1 MASSTELLDFLT
13 SETKYMFV
21 FQGPDGMY
29 KSVETISPRPYQA
42 TGEEIFVFERESTD
56 SITSEYSTLERR
68 LTSLKLENN
77 LVDLFRAVLK
87 YENDSVSTNRD
98 TSMNELYEYVSNRSD
113 LINFTSQ
120 LAEELT
126 DGDKR
131 DEFDKDKNRLITL
144 MAKNKNIYNKL
155 NSRKIFF
162 YMFLALLVIYTIG
175 LFFIYFNSSV
185 DTQTQPIILIGLAI
199 TVIIVF
205 VMIDIYQMLT
215 KKHYEPYVDPE
226 LVTIDLLKQNIS
238 EYILQLPMMLKY
250 NEEILKNKSIN
261 NSNKA
266 EVIDSIL
273 HDFNNMNFVNMRR
286 YQLTDYKIN
295 ETRSN
300 THFIKYAFLIV
311 SVIAL
316 MGGLHLRTD
325 TLPAGAQNYLPV
337 SSKMFTGVSIVLF
350 IGFFTMLLLHQKQNK
365 IRRKYNWNK
374 LYWNVKATHENK
386 YIV

>member
-1 MASSTELLDFLT
+1 
-13 SETKYMFV
+13 
-21 FQGPDGMY
+21 
-29 KSVETISPRPYQA
+29 
-42 TGEEIFVFERESTD
+42 
-56 SITSEYSTLERR
+56 
-68 LTSLKLENN
+68 
-77 LVDLFRAVLK
+77 
-87 YENDSVSTNRD
+87 
-98 TSMNELYEYVSNRSD
+98 
-113 LINFTSQ
+113 
-120 LAEELT
+120 
-126 DGDKR
+126 
-131 DEFDKDKNRLITL
+131 
-144 MAKNKNIYNKL
+144 
-155 NSRKIFF
+155 
-162 YMFLALLVIYTIG
+162 
-175 LFFIYFNSSV
+175 
-185 DTQTQPIILIGLAI
+185 
-199 TVIIVF
+199 
-205 VMIDIYQMLT
+205 
-215 KKHYEPYVDPE
+215 VDPE

-325 TLPAGAQNYLPV
+325 ILPAGAQNYLPV